1 MSIPSIPVRRPF
13 AVAATLALLPLL
25 WPVHTLAQ
33 PVDDPGQLVQLS
45 ASAQREVVQD
55 SLTAVLQ
62 ARLQGADA
70 TSVQNQLKT
79 TLEQA
84 LQVARAAA
92 AKDRIEVSTG
102 LFSIQPRY
110 GREGQISGWQGSAE
124 LRLQGQDVAAVS
136 ALAGRLPGMSVSQM
150 SFSLSRAASE
160 QVEAA
165 VRQEAIERFRTT
177 AQSVARGFGFNG
189 YELRQVSI
197 DASGGPEPRPLL
209 RAMADGAVAAASAMP
224 VPVEPGKGLVQV
236 TVSGQVRLR

>member
-1 MSIPSIPVRRPF
+1 MDQPLFLLRRRF
-13 AVAATLALLPLL
+13 GALAALALLPAA
-25 WPVHTLAQ
+25 WPMQALAA
-33 PVDDPGQLVQLS
+33 DDPGQLVQLS

-62 ARLQGADA
+62 ARHQAADA
-70 TSVQNQLKT
+70 ATVQNQLKT
-79 TLEQA
+79 VLEQA

-110 GREGQISGWQGSAE
+110 GRDGQISGWQGSAE

-136 ALAGRLPGMSVSQM
+136 ALAGRVPGMTVAQM
-150 SFSLSRAASE
+150 AFSLSRAASE

-165 VRQEAIERFRTT
+165 VRQEAIERFQAT

-197 DASGGPEPRPLL
+197 NSAGGAEPRPML
-209 RAMADGAVAAASAMP
+209 RAMADGMVAAASVMP

>member
-1 MSIPSIPVRRPF
+1 MPKTLFPLRHRLC
-13 AVAATLALLPLL
+13 AQAALALLSAA
-25 WPVHTLAQ
+25 WTMPVLAA
-33 PVDDPGQLVQLS
+33 DDPGQLVQLS

-62 ARLQGADA
+62 ARHQAADA
-70 TSVQNQLKT
+70 ATVQNQLKAV
-79 TLEQA
+79 LEQA

-136 ALAGRLPGMSVSQM
+136 ALAGRLPGMTVSQM

-165 VRQEAIERFRTT
+165 VRQEAIERFRAT

-189 YELRQVSI
+189 YELRQVNI
-197 DASGGPEPRPLL
+197 DTAGGPEPRPML
-209 RAMADGAVAAASAMP
+209 RAMADGMVAAASALP